1 MSPVE
6 FMRVRGDQRALPQ
19 QKMPWRGLGEAE
31 VTQDMCF
38 GFSTVQWRGAL
49 PVLAPLG
56 EPISEYGEG
65 PVQEQLAWV
74 LTTPALWHYAPSEG
88 LG

>member
-6 FMRVRGDQRALPQ
+6 FMRVRGDHRALPQ
-19 QKMPWRGLGEAE
+19 QKMPWRGLGKAE

-38 GFSTVQWRGAL
+38 GFSTVQWHGAL

-56 EPISEYGEG
+56 EPISKYGEG
-65 PVQEQLAWV
+65 PVQEQLA
-74 LTTPALWHYAPSEG
+74 
-88 LG
+88 